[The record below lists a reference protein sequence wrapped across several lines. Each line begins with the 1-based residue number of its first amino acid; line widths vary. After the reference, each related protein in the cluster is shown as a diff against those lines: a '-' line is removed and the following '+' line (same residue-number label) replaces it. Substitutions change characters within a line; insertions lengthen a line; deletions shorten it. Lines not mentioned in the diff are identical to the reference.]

1 MRSELAASPQPPIKD
16 YTDPATLKGMSD
28 GEPFHIIQ
36 KGKDQMPAE
45 GDRAKADRIWNTV
58 TLVRSFAKK

>member
-1 MRSELAASPQPPIKD
+1 
-16 YTDPATLKGMSD
+16 MSD

-45 GDRAKADRIWNTV
+45 GDRAKADRIRNTV